1 MEIILAR
8 QLAELLSFPIVLV
21 GVDGSLLFY
30 NEPAEAIL
38 GVRFEEAGELP
49 YDEWTSMVLPVD
61 DEGRPVDIADRPI
74 PTALREH
81 RPSHT
86 RFAIERADGQKPT
99 VEVTALPLINHA
111 DTLRGT
117 IGVFWEVGG

>member
-21 GVDGSLLFY
+21 GLDGSLLFY
-30 NEPAEAIL
+30 NEPAETIL

-49 YDEWTSMVLPVD
+49 YEEWTSMVRPVD
-61 DEGRPVDIADRPI
+61 DGGRPVDIADRPI

-86 RFAIERADGQKPT
+86 CFAIERADGARPT
-99 VEVTALPLINHA
+99 VEVTALPLLNQS
-111 DTLRGT
+111 DVLRGT
-117 IGVFWEVGG
+117 IAVFWEVGS